1 MATVFGIDSH
11 KSSLAVCGVDELGR
25 ELCSGLFAN
34 TEKGHRA
41 LLCWAKEQSGERRF
55 GVEGTGG
62 LARALTRMLVG
73 EGELTVEVPGVL
85 SERERRRLRKKG
97 KSDPQDALAIARV
110 AAREASLEPLSDD
123 TAARELKLLCDY
135 REQLTAER
143 TRHQNRLHADL
154 LALSPGY
161 EQRCPNLVAKRHLA
175 AAAQILRGVTG
186 VQAEL
191 ARRRL
196 GTLRGLDRQILELE
210 RRISTLVTASG
221 SSLTTLVGVGPL
233 GAARVLGEVR
243 DVRRFATKDRFASA
257 NGTAPIPASSGAR
270 QHHRLNRGG
279 NRRLNRVIHTMA
291 LVQVRC
297 DPRARTYIERR
308 RAEGKS
314 YRDAIR
320 SLKRHLSNVIY
331 RQLRLD
337 AFAAESITLDR

>member
-210 RRISTLVTASG
+210 RRINTLVTASG
-221 SSLTTLVGVGPL
+221 SSLNNTRRGW
-233 GAARVLGEVR
+233 AARGRARARRGARRPPLCDQRPLRLGQR
-243 DVRRFATKDRFASA
+243 HRADPSFLRCPPAPPAQPRRQPPTQSGDPHHGPRTSALRPASA
-257 NGTAPIPASSGAR
+257 HLHRAAPGGGQELPRRDPLAQTAPL
-270 QHHRLNRGG
+270 Q
-279 NRRLNRVIHTMA
+279 
-291 LVQVRC
+291 
-297 DPRARTYIERR
+297 
-308 RAEGKS
+308 
-314 YRDAIR
+314 
-320 SLKRHLSNVIY
+320 RHLQTAPPG
-331 RQLRLD
+331 RLR
-337 AFAAESITLDR
+337 R